1 MSTSKKWLLLQVKA
15 SQEKRAIDNL
25 EYQGAD
31 CYCPMISLEKV
42 VSGKRKTV
50 EEALFPGYVF
60 VNSDPERDGLSY
72 TTLRSTRGVQKV
84 VSFGQNPVAVPEIL
98 IDQLKRRELLHND
111 RDRLSVAPIKGD
123 KLRVF
128 AGPFKGLEAV
138 FSESDGSMRSVIM
151 ISMLHKEVMVT
162 VSNTAL
168 DMSKTV

>member
-31 CYCPMISLEKV
+31 CYCPMICLEKI
-42 VSGKRKTV
+42 VSGKRTTV

-60 VNSDPERDGLSY
+60 VHSDPEQDGLSY

-84 VSFGQNPVAVPEIL
+84 VSFGPAPVVVPANL
-98 IDQLKRRELLHND
+98 IAQLKRRELSHHD
-111 RDRLSVAPIKGD
+111 SGKLSLAPKKGD
-123 KLRVF
+123 KLRVL

-138 FSESDGSMRSVIM
+138 FKESDGSMRSVIM
-151 ISMLHKEVMVT
+151 ISMLHKEVAVT
-162 VSNTAL
+162 VSNT

>member
-25 EYQGAD
+25 EYQGAE
-31 CYCPMISLEKV
+31 CYCPMISLEKI
-42 VSGKRKTV
+42 VSRKRTTV

-60 VNSDPERDGLSY
+60 VNSDPARDGLSY
-72 TTLRSTRGVQKV
+72 TTLRSTRGVLKV
-84 VSFGQNPVAVPEIL
+84 VSFGPIPVVVPENL
-98 IDQLKRRELLHND
+98 IDQLKRRKLSQND
-111 RDRLSVAPIKGD
+111 SDKLSIAPIKGD
-123 KLRVF
+123 KLRVL

-162 VSNTAL
+162 VSNADL

>member
-31 CYCPMISLEKV
+31 CYCPMISLEKI
-42 VSGKRKTV
+42 VSGKRITV

-60 VNSDPERDGLSY
+60 VNSDPEQDGLNY

-84 VSFGQNPVAVPEIL
+84 VSFGPAPVVVPEIL
-98 IDQLKRRELLHND
+98 IDQLKRRELSHND
-111 RDRLSVAPIKGD
+111 SDRHSAAPIKGD
-123 KLRVF
+123 KLRVL
-128 AGPFKGLEAV
+128 AGAFKGLEAV

-162 VSNTAL
+162 VPNADL
-168 DMSKTV
+168 DMRKTV